1 MPWPCYSGLFIG
13 AGSLPEGGRR
23 EGGRGVEEGGCS
35 SKRLFRAPLPGR
47 ERGLIR
53 LRLWSDWAYSLRQ
66 RGDAV

>member
-1 MPWPCYSGLFIG
+1 MEEEEEEEG
-13 AGSLPEGGRR
+13 EGGDR
-23 EGGRGVEEGGCS
+23 GCS